1 MGDIG
6 TGFAYLCRTCCCMSD
21 SEVSADGSHFGSR
34 TKPDPRERQI
44 DEAFLA
50 RDYRQD
56 SSGRFHVQ
64 PTPTSSMFP
73 RNLNCGSNKSKK
85 GVSTKGGGDQPS
97 MGGQSEVPQLGAE
110 KSKSSDKTD
119 LSGEMEN
126 TGVPVLL
133 SSKATAG

>member
-6 TGFAYLCRTCCCMSD
+6 TGIAYLCRTCCCMSD
-21 SEVSADGSHFGSR
+21 AEVSADGSHFGSR

-73 RNLNCGSNKSKK
+73 RNINDGSNKSKK
-85 GVSTKGGGDQPS
+85 GVSTKGGSDQPS
-97 MGGQSEVPQLGAE
+97 MGGRPEAPLLGAE
-110 KSKSSDKTD
+110 KSNSSDKTD
-119 LSGEMEN
+119 LSREMGN

-133 SSKATAG
+133 DSKATAG